1 MHYLSHEREEREE
14 TANLYEQIMANFSNL
29 EKKLDIQF
37 QKAQRT
43 STKRKLEVYT
53 ETHFNQIVKNKE
65 RVLKQ

>member
-1 MHYLSHEREEREE
+1 
-14 TANLYEQIMANFSNL
+14 MANFSNL